1 MRLHRKPFAEGA
13 QRYAFHFYTKN
24 LHLVVKESKIEQMP
38 RSAEGVHKIFLEN
51 PRKAEG
57 FARDFRS
64 ACTGIPGRI
73 PSDHNVTFAS
83 AYVIQLAGER
93 GDTCFR
99 YVTAEKYLE
108 GKYMKMSNNA
118 GSVNSG
124 DHHVIKRM
132 ELSDGPTHIVVRR
145 VVFL

>member
-1 MRLHRKPFAEGA
+1 MHATLDLLAQAFQEEFRRITMSRLRLRMSFS
-13 QRYAFHFYTKN
+13 
-24 LHLVVKESKIEQMP
+24 L
-38 RSAEGVHKIFLEN
+38 
-51 PRKAEG
+51 
-57 FARDFRS
+57 
-64 ACTGIPGRI
+64 
-73 PSDHNVTFAS
+73 
-83 AYVIQLAGER
+83 LAER